1 MNCSCKISFFF
12 SITYNVTAFFR
23 LKFSRI
29 GRLRVKMR
37 KEPSAIGFW
46 GVVRVLAIL

>member
-23 LKFSRI
+23 FKS
-29 GRLRVKMR
+29 GRNGRWRDKKRAESYV
-37 KEPSAIGFW
+37 GNY
-46 GVVRVLAIL
+46 GT